1 LIDNAKAAFGQDF
14 MWWLIPTHPELK
26 VNYMERVWPKRVIKK
41 MYKTEEFDREQEDSD
56 PDKKQY
62 AIEQRKAKREKQ
74 LLSLVMFAAV
84 FGWIFFL

>member
-1 LIDNAKAAFGQDF
+1 
-14 MWWLIPTHPELK
+14 
-26 VNYMERVWPKRVIKK
+26 MERVWPKRVIKK